1 MNHEGTFKAE
11 AGETVGTDKGATGFV
26 GNAKGGGR
34 NEDPMGAGLVD
45 NGANIHVNIRVIHVH

>member
-11 AGETVGTDKGATGFV
+11 ASETVGTDKGATGFV

-34 NEDPMGAGLVD
+34 NEDRRSGLVD